1 MNPNIKYIK
10 SFPRRHFERNNNKP
24 NEPNCHFFD
33 RQNRNVYFIST
44 RKVLIE
50 SYWTCIT
57 SFMNCNEKL
66 LKRKLKWEADGCI
79 SKLWQGQYL
88 WPRVRWLRRVYILK
102 SPPKMILSPTQISHQ
117 HGDVTD
123 ITVTDYIYHEIQ
135 CWFNQKW
142 YQHWCIHNLWTINSA
157 QPTSKKGQV

>member
-1 MNPNIKYIK
+1 MGHILWILIYSI
-10 SFPRRHFERNNNKP
+10 FLRRHFERNNNKP

-102 SPPKMILSPTQISHQ
+102 SPPMTNSNQSSTLRCHRHHCHRLHLSR
-117 HGDVTD
+117 
-123 ITVTDYIYHEIQ
+123 
-135 CWFNQKW
+135 
-142 YQHWCIHNLWTINSA
+142 NSML
-157 QPTSKKGQV
+157 V